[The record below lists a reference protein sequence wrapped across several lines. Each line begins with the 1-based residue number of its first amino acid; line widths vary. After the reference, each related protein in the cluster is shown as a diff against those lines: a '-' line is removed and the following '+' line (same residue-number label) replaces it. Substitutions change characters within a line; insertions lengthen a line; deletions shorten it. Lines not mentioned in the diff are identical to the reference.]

1 MIMTLALLPILVVHY
16 GYSVLDKIQR
26 GYFDEADIKITGIAE
41 EFKDHV
47 NLSLLC
53 NDFFGHLIFILKLHD
68 NNCVFQL
75 LEDYLDSINNETE
88 YGEMVL
94 QYVAIRM
101 LSQKSLPWEIEYSL
115 RSITQK
121 HELLSDIEQRY
132 IQGNDTYDA
141 YVKRYLERLSCTE
154 K

>member
-1 MIMTLALLPILVVHY
+1 MIMTLAVLPILVVHY
-16 GYSVLDKIQR
+16 GYSVLDKIHK
-26 GYFDEADIKITGIAE
+26 GYFDEADIKITGIPD

-47 NLSLLC
+47 NLSLLG

-68 NNCVFQL
+68 NDCVFQL
-75 LEDYLDSINNETE
+75 LEDYLDSLSNEKE

-94 QYVAIRM
+94 QYAAIRM

-115 RSITQK
+115 RSIMNQQESMT
-121 HELLSDIEQRY
+121 DIEQRY
-132 IQGNDTYDA
+132 VQEKDTYEE
-141 YVKRYLERLSCTE
+141 YVKWYQEHISCML